1 MHYNL
6 ALLVFFSLFF
16 NVFTFVEMY
25 FVGMRCS
32 TLHCRLYRKSFFSVH
47 FSDCGNDTYDP
58 VRKIRKHNRI
68 EVFRTLQRIRM
79 VLHQYRTTK

>member
-16 NVFTFVEMY
+16 NVFTSVEIY
-25 FVGMRCS
+25 SVGMRCS
-32 TLHCRLYRKSFFSVH
+32 TLHYRLYRKSFFSVH
-47 FSDCGNDTYDP
+47 FSDCGNDTYGP
-58 VRKIRKHNRI
+58 VRKIRQHNRI

-79 VLHQYRTTK
+79 VLHQYRTTE